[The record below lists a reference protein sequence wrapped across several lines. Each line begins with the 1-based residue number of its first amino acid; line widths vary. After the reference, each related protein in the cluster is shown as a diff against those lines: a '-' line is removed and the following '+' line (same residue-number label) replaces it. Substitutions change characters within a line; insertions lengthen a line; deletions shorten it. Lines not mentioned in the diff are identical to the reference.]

1 MSQIE
6 NISNTYERESVKTM
20 TINKEA
26 DEMIESIK
34 SLEHA
39 KRVLKRIQS
48 ERERLMRSLS
58 VITLKTFIKESK

>member
-6 NISNTYERESVKTM
+6 NISNTYARESVKIM
-20 TINKEA
+20 AINKEA
-26 DEMIESIK
+26 DELIESIK
-34 SLEHA
+34 NLEHA

-58 VITLKTFIKESK
+58 VTTLKTFIKESK